1 VRDERWHLRAVALPD
16 GAEPTDWWIAGGR
29 FCAEPVDD
37 ARELPGAFVAPGLV
51 DAHVHLTFETHE
63 RLGLARGSPELIGA
77 HLDLHRRAGVLAVRD
92 AGSLPGIALEPDP
105 DGGGVVVACGPFL
118 APPDFFLAHL
128 YEGTP
133 PERVVDAAR
142 ARVRDGAEWVKVVAD
157 YPGGERFN
165 PLDPRLGY
173 PVELVAEIAGAV
185 HAEGGRLAVHVMGR
199 AVREIVDAGA
209 DSIEHGN
216 WADADTVRVMAAR
229 GTAWCPTLTTVLGY
243 IEPIA
248 ERVPPARAL
257 LDGQRETLPLAAELG
272 VTLLAGTDEEPHGS
286 VADEVAAMV
295 RYGAPTGAALAAATT
310 GARRYLGLPG
320 LEPGAPADLVTFD
333 RDPRADPGVLHEP
346 AAVLAGGRHVAGARN

>member
-1 VRDERWHLRAVALPD
+1 VRDERWHVRAAPLP
-16 GAEPTDWWIAGGR
+16 GGEPADWWIAGGR
-29 FCAEPVDD
+29 LSAEPVAD

-63 RLGLARGSPELIGA
+63 RLGLERGTPELIAA

-92 AGSLPGIALEPDP
+92 VGSLPGVALDPAP
-105 DGGGVVVACGPFL
+105 DGGGRVVATGPFL

-128 YEGTP
+128 YDGTP
-133 PERVVDAAR
+133 PDAAVDAAR
-142 ARVRDGAEWVKVVAD
+142 ARVRAGWPWVKIVAD
-157 YPGGERFN
+157 YPTEGFN
-165 PLDPRLGY
+165 PLEPSLGY
-173 PVELVAEIAGAV
+173 PFALMAEIADAV

-199 AVREIVDAGA
+199 TVREAVEAGA

-216 WADADTVRVMAAR
+216 WADADTVREMAAR

-248 ERVPPARAL
+248 DRIPAARAL
-257 LDGQRETLPLAAELG
+257 LDRQRETLPLAAELG

-286 VADEVAAMV
+286 VAAEVAAMV
-295 RYGAPTGAALAAATT
+295 RYGAPVDAALAAATT

-333 RDPRADPGVLHEP
+333 RDPRDDVGALAAP
-346 AAVLAGGRHVAGARN
+346 AAVLCGGRALRGG